1 MCNIVSEK
9 NYHSGFSDI
18 SLAPVTMLVCNANGS
33 GPSRGSNFSL
43 ATFLS
48 ENVVQ
53 HLYVFLLPRTF
64 STSYPEEIYG
74 MIVIC
79 WRRNANRSHNWE
91 RSSETIE
98 EYGETSTCCLRAAR
112 VGLPPKTRFRC
123 GC

>member
-1 MCNIVSEK
+1 
-9 NYHSGFSDI
+9 
-18 SLAPVTMLVCNANGS
+18 MLVCNAKGS

-91 RSSETIE
+91 RSSETRHVVYE
-98 EYGETSTCCLRAAR
+98 RRALACR
-112 VGLPPKTRFRC
+112 PRLVFDAVAKDRE
-123 GC
+123 